1 MHQHINQPAPV
12 TISFLLAIYYH
23 PDPATAIG
31 EQSWNSRSGTA
42 AREWLFV
49 NQLVDENH
57 RVTARGRA
65 WIERLLA
72 TPLPKTKIGRPIP
85 KGVRVRYSYASK
97 PTVFHYVKDGPRK
110 HRRWSSREA
119 AKQYIDG
126 IRGAT
131 IPGQQYEIVD

>member
-12 TISFLLAIYYH
+12 TISFLLAMYYH
-23 PDPATAIG
+23 PAPAGAIG

-72 TPLPKTKIGRPIP
+72 TPLPTTGPAPAVGRY
-85 KGVRVRYSYASK
+85 RVRYAYASK
-97 PTVFHYVKDGPRK
+97 PTVFHFVKDGPRK
-110 HRRWSSREA
+110 HRRFDTHDQAEAYSRDDRH
-119 AKQYIDG
+119 QL
-126 IRGAT
+126 
-131 IPGQQYEIVD
+131 PGMIWEVVE